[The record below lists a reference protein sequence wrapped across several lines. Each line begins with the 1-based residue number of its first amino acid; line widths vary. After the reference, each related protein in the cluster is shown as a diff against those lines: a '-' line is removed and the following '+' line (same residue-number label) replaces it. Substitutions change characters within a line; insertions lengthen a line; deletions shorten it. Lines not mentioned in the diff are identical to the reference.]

1 MRSSRTWGPAL
12 AATVLAAAAALTFV
26 APRAA
31 LVPTAAASDAYAWKN
46 VRIDGGGFVS
56 GIVFNPGQRDLIYAR
71 TDIGGAYR
79 WNATGSTWVPLLD
92 WVGWDRWG
100 WNGVLSMAADPVQ
113 TNRVYAAVGMYTNSW
128 DPNNGAILRSTDRG
142 ASWQTFNLPF
152 KVGGN
157 MPGRG
162 QGERLAVDPNDNRI
176 VYFGAEGGN
185 GLWRSTDYGATW
197 ARVTAFPNA
206 GNYAQ
211 DPSDPNG
218 YLTGNQGVTWVEF
231 DQSTGSTGT
240 ATRTIYVGVAD
251 KQNPVYR
258 STDAGVTWQRIPD
271 QPTGFLAHKAVVD
284 PTGGFLYIA
293 TSDTGGPYDGGKGDV
308 WKLARATGAWTR
320 ISPVPSTSTD
330 DYFGYSGLTID
341 KQNPGSLVVATQI
354 SWWPDVIF
362 FRTRDGGAT
371 WSRVWD
377 YPNGYPNRVNRYTMD
392 ISANP
397 WLDFNTAPS
406 QPEQTPKLGW
416 MTESLEID
424 PFDSN
429 RMLYGTGATL
439 YATTNLTA
447 WDSASGTFTVRPMA
461 RGIEE
466 TAVLD
471 LASPPS
477 GAPLISALGD
487 IGGFRHD
494 DLAAVPAN
502 FHDTPNLGSN
512 TSLDFAEANPSVLV
526 RVGNGDRAAN
536 PNLNRI
542 GVSTDG
548 GRTWYQGQEPGG
560 VTGGGTVAIA
570 TDASAVVWS
579 PQGTSVQFSTTR
591 GSSWSPSSGIPT
603 GAVVEASR
611 TNPQRFFGYAAGRVY
626 ASTDGGRTFTAGASG
641 LPDGGKLKTVGGDV
655 WVAGTGG
662 LYRSTDN
669 GATFARVSTVS
680 AAVNV
685 GFGKAAPGR
694 AYPAVFLVGT
704 VDGVAGV
711 FRSDDTGGAW
721 VRINDAQHQYG
732 NAGEAVTGDPRVFG
746 RVYLGSNGRGILVAD
761 RTGPEPTAG
770 PTSSPTAGP
779 TPTATPTATP
789 TTGPTTGPTPTA
801 GPGGCAAT
809 YRVTGSWPG
818 GFQGEVAVRNT
829 GSTPTNSWT
838 VTWTYPNG
846 TQITQLWGGDYT
858 QSGTAVTVRNT
869 SWNGALAPN
878 GSTTFGFLGSGTA
891 AIPAVVTCQR
901 S

>member
-1 MRSSRTWGPAL
+1 MRSLRTWGPAL
-12 AATVLAAAAALTFV
+12 AAIVLAAAAVLTVLAPAPALRPV
-26 APRAA
+26 AAP
-31 LVPTAAASDAYAWKN
+31 SDAYTWRN
-46 VRIDGGGFVS
+46 VRIDGGGFVP

-79 WNATGSTWVPLLD
+79 WNAGTGSWIPLLD

-100 WNGVLSMAADPVQ
+100 WNGVLSIAADPVQ

-142 ASWQTFNLPF
+142 STWSAYQLPF

-162 QGERLAVDPNDNRI
+162 QGERLAVDPNNGR
-176 VYFGAEGGN
+176 VLYYGAEGGN
-185 GLWRSTDYGATW
+185 GLWRSTDYGVSW
-197 ARVTAFPNA
+197 AKVTAFPNA

-231 DQSTGSTGT
+231 DPSTGSSGSS
-240 ATRTIYVGVAD
+240 TRTIYVGVAD

-271 QPTGFLAHKAVVD
+271 QPTGYLAHKAVID
-284 PTGGFLYIA
+284 PTAGFLYIA

-308 WKLARATGAWTR
+308 WKLSRSTGAWTR
-320 ISPVPSTSTD
+320 VSPVPSTSAD
-330 DYFGYSGLTID
+330 AYYGYSGLTID
-341 KQNPGSLVVATQI
+341 RQNPGTLVVATQI
-354 SWWPDVIF
+354 SWWPDVVF

-377 YPNGYPNRVNRYTMD
+377 YNGYPNRVNRYTMD

-406 QPEQTPKLGW
+406 APEQTPKLGW

-429 RMLYGTGATL
+429 RLLYGTGATV

-447 WDSASGTFTVRPMA
+447 WDTASGTFTVRPMA
-461 RGIEE
+461 RGLEE

-471 LASPPS
+471 LVSPPS
-477 GAPLISALGD
+477 GAPLVSALGD

-494 DLAAVPAN
+494 DLTAVPAS

-512 TSLDFAEANPSVLV
+512 TSLDFAEANPSVMV

-536 PNLNRI
+536 PGLNRI

-579 PQGTSVQFSTTR
+579 PAGTGVHYSTSR
-591 GSSWSPSSGIPT
+591 GSSWTASSGIPA
-603 GAVVEASR
+603 GAQVEASR
-611 TNPQRFFGYAAGRVY
+611 TSPSRFFGLAAGRVY
-626 ASTDGGRTFTAGASG
+626 ASTDGGRTFTGGGSG
-641 LPDGGKLKTVGGDV
+641 LPDDGKLRTVGGDV
-655 WVAGTGG
+655 WVAGSGG

-669 GATFARVSTVS
+669 GATFTRLASVSS
-680 AAVNV
+680 AVNV

-694 AYPAVFLVGT
+694 SHPAVFVVGT
-704 VDGVAGV
+704 VDGVRGV
-711 FRSDDTGGAW
+711 YRSDDTGGSW
-721 VRINDAQHQYG
+721 VRINDDQHQYG
-732 NAGEAVTGDPRVFG
+732 NAGEALTGDPRVFG
-746 RVYLGSNGRGILVAD
+746 RVYLGTNGRGILVAD
-761 RTGPEPTAG
+761 RTGPDPTAG
-770 PTSSPTAGP
+770 PTSSPTA
-779 TPTATPTATP
+779 TPTAGPTATP
-789 TTGPTTGPTPTA
+789 TTT
-801 GPGGCAAT
+801 PGGCTAT
-809 YRVTGSWPG
+809 YRTTGSWSG
-818 GFQGEVAVRNT
+818 GFQGEVTVRNT
-829 GSTPTNSWT
+829 GPTPTSTWT
-838 VTWTYPNG
+838 VTWPYPNG
-846 TQITQLWGGDYT
+846 QRITQLWGGDHT
-858 QSGTAVTVRNT
+858 QQGATVTVRNT
-869 SWNGALAPN
+869 SWNGTLTPN
-878 GSTTFGFLGSGTA
+878 ATTTFGFLASGTA
-891 AIPAVVTCQR
+891 ATPSTVTCQR
-901 S
+901 T